1 VATVP
6 QFAEVGRIVS
16 IGLIGSLAMAG
27 CSLAVATITGLL
39 QRRRQFVFLRAA
51 GLPMS
56 QLRALVLIQAGV
68 PLVIV
73 SGFSALLG
81 VGVAQAILR
90 LSTTVS
96 VPLPEVSLVFVLA
109 ASMVVAMSVV
119 AATLPAV
126 DRLTRPQSIRSE

>member
-1 VATVP
+1 
-6 QFAEVGRIVS
+6 
-16 IGLIGSLAMAG
+16 M
-27 CSLAVATITGLL
+27 
-39 QRRRQFVFLRAA
+39 
-51 GLPMS
+51 
-56 QLRALVLIQAGV
+56 LIQAGV

-109 ASMVVAMSVV
+109 ASMLVAMSVV